1 VPPFVRTLLM
11 RHEPVRDVAE
21 HAKSALGAVLGILAI
36 GALAYVTALPLLLA
50 PLGATAVILFGYPGG
65 ALAQPVNV
73 FGGYLLA
80 TVVGVVTALVFP
92 GQWWMAAPAVGLTLF
107 GMQTLRITHPP
118 AGAVPVLALQ
128 MPGDSATLFVTL
140 LVACLGMLLLA
151 VIVHRLPPRRTY
163 PAPHPG
169 LPVQTPVTDG
179 SDKPK
184 S

>member
-1 VPPFVRTLLM
+1 MPPFLRTLLT
-11 RHEPVRDVAE
+11 RHEPVRTIGE
-21 HAKSALGAVLGILAI
+21 HAKSALGAVAAILAI

-65 ALAQPVNV
+65 ALAQPINV

-80 TVVGVVTALVFP
+80 TVVGVATAMVFP

-118 AGAVPVLALQ
+118 AGAIPVLVLQ
-128 MPGDSATLFVTL
+128 MPGDSGTLFMTL
-140 LVACLGMLLLA
+140 LVGCVGMLALA
-151 VIVHRLPPRRTY
+151 IGVHWLPPRRVY

-169 LPVQTPVTDG
+169 LPVQTPAKDG
-179 SDKPK
+179 PA
-184 S
+184 

>member
-1 VPPFVRTLLM
+1 MPSFVRTLLA
-11 RHEPVRDVAE
+11 RHEPVRNVSE
-21 HAKSALGAVLGILAI
+21 HAKSALGAIIAIFAI
-36 GALAYVTALPLLLA
+36 GELAALTALPLLLA
-50 PLGATAVILFGYPGG
+50 PLGATAGILFGYPGG

-80 TVVGVVTALVFP
+80 TVVGVATAVVFP

-118 AGAVPVLALQ
+118 AGAIPVLALE

-140 LVACLGMLLLA
+140 LVGCLGMLVLA
-151 VIVHRLPPRRTY
+151 VIVHRLPPRRVY
-163 PAPHPG
+163 PSPHPG
-169 LPVQTPVTDG
+169 LPVQTPVTD
-179 SDKPK
+179 DEKQK

>member
-1 VPPFVRTLLM
+1 MHPFLRTLLT
-11 RHEPVRDVAE
+11 RHEPVRGIGE
-21 HAKSALGAVLGILAI
+21 HAKSALGAVAGILLI

-80 TVVGVVTALVFP
+80 TVVGVATAMLFP
-92 GQWWMAAPAVGLTLF
+92 GQWWMAAPAVGLALF

-118 AGAVPVLALQ
+118 AGAIPVLALQ

-140 LVACLGMLLLA
+140 LVGSIGMLLLA
-151 VIVHRLPPRRTY
+151 VVVHRLPPRRVY
-163 PAPHPG
+163 PAPLPG
-169 LPVQTPVTDG
+169 LPVQTPAKE
-179 SDKPK
+179 S
-184 S
+184 